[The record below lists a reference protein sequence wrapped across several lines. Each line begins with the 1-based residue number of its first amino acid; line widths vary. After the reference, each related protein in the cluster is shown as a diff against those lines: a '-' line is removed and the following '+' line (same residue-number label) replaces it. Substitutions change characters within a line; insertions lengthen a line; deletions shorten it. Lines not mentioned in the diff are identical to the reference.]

1 MTVSFSFSRGKLI
14 IPPVLMR
21 HRFASQPVVALDTG
35 ARVSTILP
43 EVATALG
50 FEPEEMEPNATVFGA
65 TGEAPASILR
75 VASVSVLGLEVKN
88 LRVIC
93 HELHPRF
100 GLQGILGLNFLR
112 HFKIV
117 IDNESETVTL
127 TEWSAKNPEVKS
139 ESS

>member
-1 MTVSFSFSRGKLI
+1 MTVSFSFSRGRLI
-14 IPPVLMR
+14 VPPVLMR
-21 HRFASQPVVALDTG
+21 HRFTFQPVVALDTG
-35 ARVSTILP
+35 ARVSLILP
-43 EVATALG
+43 EIAAALG
-50 FEPEEMEPNATVFGA
+50 FEREEMEPDATVFGA
-65 TGEAPASILR
+65 TGDAPATVLR
-75 VASVSVLGLEVKN
+75 VASVCILGLEVKN

-127 TEWSAKNPEVKS
+127 TKWRE
-139 ESS
+139 